1 MIEIK
6 GSDVYCPKHNT
17 ITLRFK
23 IRYSNGIDY
32 VFENGGKMTF
42 RLKHTKNSSK
52 DIITKS
58 VNLVKGDICQEFML
72 TSKDTDIARDCYYY
86 ETDLIRDTLVHT
98 VIVGKLIIT

>member
-23 IRYSNGIDY
+23 IKYRNGKDY
-32 VFENGGKMTF
+32 VFEKGDIMKF
-42 RLKHTKNSSK
+42 RLKNTKNNFK

-58 VNLVKGDICQEFML
+58 ADLVAGDTCQEFIL
-72 TSKDTDIARDCYYY
+72 SCDDTNIARDCYHY
-86 ETDLIRDTLVHT
+86 EVDLIRDNLIHT
-98 VIVGKLIIT
+98 VISAKLIIT

>member
-23 IRYSNGIDY
+23 ISYSNGADY
-32 VFENGGKMTF
+32 IFEVGDKMTF
-42 RLKHTKNSSK
+42 RLKNTKNSAK

-58 VNLVKGDICQEFML
+58 ADLVAKDTCQEFIL
-72 TSKDTDIARDCYYY
+72 TANDTNIARDHYHY
-86 ETDLIRDTLVHT
+86 EVDLIRDTLIHT
-98 VIVGKLIIT
+98 VISGKLVII